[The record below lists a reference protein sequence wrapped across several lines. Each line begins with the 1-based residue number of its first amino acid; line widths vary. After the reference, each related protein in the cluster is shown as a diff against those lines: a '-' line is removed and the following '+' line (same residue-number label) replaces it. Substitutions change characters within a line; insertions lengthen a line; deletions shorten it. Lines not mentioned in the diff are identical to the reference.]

1 MPVRKSTI
9 DNLDANGQSLRG
21 VNCTLATERVFD
33 LDGATAFSVQ
43 FNPVSIITP
52 SAYSVWTVE
61 VSTDGVRFAAPS
73 PAVSDVTI
81 SGSPGITPTID
92 ATTIRYARVRN
103 STLSTAAT
111 EVINIVLLR
120 ADW

>member
-1 MPVRKSTI
+1 MPVLKYTI
-9 DNLDANGQSLRG
+9 DNLDSNGQSLRG
-21 VNCTLATERVFD
+21 VNCKLATERVFN

-43 FNPVSIITP
+43 FNPVTIVSP

-61 VSTDGVRFAAPS
+61 VSTDGVRFAS
-73 PAVSDVTI
+73 PAPAVPNTTI
-81 SGSPGITPTID
+81 SDSPSITPTID
-92 ATTIRYARVRN
+92 ATTVRFARVRN
-103 STLSTAAT
+103 STLSTATT